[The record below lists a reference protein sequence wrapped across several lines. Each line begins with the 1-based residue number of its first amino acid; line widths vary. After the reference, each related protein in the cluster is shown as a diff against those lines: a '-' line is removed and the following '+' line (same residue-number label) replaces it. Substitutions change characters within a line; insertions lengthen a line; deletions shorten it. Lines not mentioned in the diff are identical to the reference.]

1 MFDSMKH
8 MCYFNNM
15 TWLILIHQIPAKPT
29 YFRAKIWRRLQQL
42 GAIPIKQAV
51 YTMPK
56 TDQALEDLGWIAK
69 EIIDQ
74 GGEAII
80 LDACLLE
87 GLTDEQ
93 VIQLFQ
99 KTRRADYE
107 KILEDARSLM
117 DSYHSQQVS
126 DSFLSDCKASLRRLK
141 KAFKATVNIDFFPA
155 PEQGQVESYLDDIES
170 TLDQFSEPNVTHV
183 SKNIKISGYTWVTR
197 SNVFVDRMASAWFIK
212 RFIDKNVLFKF
223 VEATHYQPSKDELR
237 FDMHEAEYTH
247 QNDMCTFEVL
257 VQTFCPQ
264 NSGLVQIA
272 KLVHDIDLKDD
283 SYGLPE
289 TAGILVVL
297 ESIVATN
304 QDDLKRIEQASTI
317 FDGLLTSYS
326 N

>member
-1 MFDSMKH
+1 
-8 MCYFNNM
+8 M

-56 TDQALEDLGWIAK
+56 TDQSLEDLGWIAK

-87 GLTDEQ
+87 GLSDKQ
-93 VIQLFQ
+93 VTHLFQ
-99 KTRRADYE
+99 KTRRTDYE

-117 DSYHSQQVS
+117 SLYYSQQVS

-141 KAFKATVNIDFFPA
+141 KSFKATVNIDFFPG
-155 PEQGQVESYLDDIES
+155 PEQGQVASYLDDVES
-170 TLDQFSEPNVTHV
+170 TLDQFSETTVTPV
-183 SKNIKISGYTWVTR
+183 WKNKKIYGYTWVTR

-212 RFIDKNVLFKF
+212 RFIDQNVLFKF
-223 VEATHYQPSKDELR
+223 VEENNYQPGKDELR

-289 TAGILVVL
+289 TAGIQMVL

-304 QDDLKRIEQASTI
+304 QDDLKRIQLASII

>member
-1 MFDSMKH
+1 
-8 MCYFNNM
+8 M

-29 YFRAKIWRRLQQL
+29 YFRAKIWRRLQQI

-56 TDQALEDLGWIAK
+56 TDQSLEDLGWIAK
-69 EIIDQ
+69 ETIDQ

-87 GLTDEQ
+87 GLTDKQ
-93 VIQLFQ
+93 VIHLFQ
-99 KTRRADYE
+99 KARRADYE
-107 KILEDARSLM
+107 KILEDGRSLM
-117 DSYHSQQVS
+117 SSYHSQQVS
-126 DSFLSDCKASLRRLK
+126 DSFLSDCKASLRRLRK
-141 KAFKATVNIDFFPA
+141 TFKATVSIDFFPV
-155 PEQGQVESYLDDIES
+155 PEQGQVETYLDDIES
-170 TLDQFSEPNVTHV
+170 TLDQLSEPNVTHV

-223 VEATHYQPSKDELR
+223 VEAIHYQPGKDELR
-237 FDMHEAEYTH
+237 FDMNEAEYTH

-304 QDDLKRIEQASTI
+304 QDDLKRIELASTI
-317 FDGLLTSYS
+317 FDGLLMSYS